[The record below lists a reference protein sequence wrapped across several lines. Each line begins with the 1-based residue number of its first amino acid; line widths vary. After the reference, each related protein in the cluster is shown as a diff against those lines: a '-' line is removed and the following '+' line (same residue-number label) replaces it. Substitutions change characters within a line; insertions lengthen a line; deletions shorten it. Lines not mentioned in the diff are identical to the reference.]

1 MKMSDLIAD
10 FIGEMLSDGG
20 GVAEVQRKS
29 LADRF
34 SCVPS
39 QINYVIET
47 RFTPE
52 HGYLVESQRG
62 GGGYIRI
69 VRLMDDKQRTL
80 LEAARGI
87 GGRLTQNDAA
97 RLTRALLSAEGLSA
111 EVVLDSHANM
121 AQYAAPESVDCIVF
135 NFGRLPGGDPKIF
148 TTAASSLPA
157 IDAGLG
163 LLRSGGVMVLALYY
177 GKENG
182 YDEKNAILER
192 LKSLNDRAF
201 TVLACDWLNRKH
213 DPPLPIFIWKD

>member
-1 MKMSDLIAD
+1 MKMSDIIAD
-10 FIGEMLSDGG
+10 FIGEMLSDNG

-97 RLTRALLSAEGLSA
+97 RLTRTFVSAGLLTHAKGSCFCPPVRTEHWPKSIKPTGTVCELPSSDARSWNRDHMMPGL
-111 EVVLDSHANM
+111 
-121 AQYAAPESVDCIVF
+121 
-135 NFGRLPGGDPKIF
+135 RLPSREPKNQS
-148 TTAASSLPA
+148 T
-157 IDAGLG
+157 
-163 LLRSGGVMVLALYY
+163 
-177 GKENG
+177 
-182 YDEKNAILER
+182 
-192 LKSLNDRAF
+192 KSPF
-201 TVLACDWLNRKH
+201 Y
-213 DPPLPIFIWKD
+213 I

>member
-1 MKMSDLIAD
+1 M
-10 FIGEMLSDGG
+10 
-20 GVAEVQRKS
+20 AEVQRKS

-69 VRLMDDKQRTL
+69 VRLLDDKQRTL

-97 RLTRALLSAEGLSA
+97 RLTRALVSAEPVSYTHLDVYKRQPVGEKQHRHSA
-111 EVVLDSHANM
+111 AV
-121 AQYAAPESVDCIVF
+121 AAE
-135 NFGRLPGGDPKIF
+135 
-148 TTAASSLPA
+148 A
-157 IDAGLG
+157 
-163 LLRSGGVMVLALYY
+163 
-177 GKENG
+177 
-182 YDEKNAILER
+182 
-192 LKSLNDRAF
+192 
-201 TVLACDWLNRKH
+201 
-213 DPPLPIFIWKD
+213 

>member
-1 MKMSDLIAD
+1 MKMSDIIAD
-10 FIGEMLSDGG
+10 FIGEMLSDNG

-87 GGRLTQNDAA
+87 GGRLAQNDAA
-97 RLTRALLSAEGLSA
+97 RPARALVSA
-111 EVVLDSHANM
+111 
-121 AQYAAPESVDCIVF
+121 
-135 NFGRLPGGDPKIF
+135 
-148 TTAASSLPA
+148 
-157 IDAGLG
+157 G
-163 LLRSGGVMVLALYY
+163 LLRRREGELLLSPRSDGALAEVNKSDRDRLRAAIFRCAVMGIA
-177 GKENG
+177 
-182 YDEKNAILER
+182 
-192 LKSLNDRAF
+192 
-201 TVLACDWLNRKH
+201 TT
-213 DPPLPIFIWKD
+213 

>member
-1 MKMSDLIAD
+1 MSIREIIKDFEINVLIFGQKWSENSLAFAPDRRYNKVKGQERSEKRPETKGGDSMKMSDVIAD
-10 FIGEMLSDGG
+10 FIGEMLSSGG

-97 RLTRALLSAEGLSA
+97 RLTRALLSAELLTAREAQLLLSA
-111 EVVLDSHANM
+111 CSDGALVEVDKADRDRLR
-121 AQYAAPESVDCIVF
+121 AA
-135 NFGRLPGGDPKIF
+135 IF
-148 TTAASSLPA
+148 RCAVMGIATT
-157 IDAGLG
+157 
-163 LLRSGGVMVLALYY
+163 
-177 GKENG
+177 
-182 YDEKNAILER
+182 
-192 LKSLNDRAF
+192 
-201 TVLACDWLNRKH
+201 
-213 DPPLPIFIWKD
+213 

>member
-1 MKMSDLIAD
+1 MKMSDVIAD
-10 FIGEMLSDGG
+10 FIGEILSDNG
-20 GVAEVQRKS
+20 GVAELQRKS

-97 RLTRALLSAEGLSA
+97 RLTRTFVSAGLLSQREGQLLLSACADGALA
-111 EVVLDSHANM
+111 EVGKSDRDRLR
-121 AQYAAPESVDCIVF
+121 AA
-135 NFGRLPGGDPKIF
+135 IF
-148 TTAASSLPA
+148 RCA
-157 IDAGLG
+157 
-163 LLRSGGVMVLALYY
+163 VMGIAT
-177 GKENG
+177 
-182 YDEKNAILER
+182 
-192 LKSLNDRAF
+192 S
-201 TVLACDWLNRKH
+201 
-213 DPPLPIFIWKD
+213 

>member
-1 MKMSDLIAD
+1 MKMSDVIAD
-10 FIGEMLSDGG
+10 FIGEMLSSGG

-97 RLTRALLSAEGLSA
+97 RLTRALLSAELLTQREAQLLLSA
-111 EVVLDSHANM
+111 CSDGALAEVEKTDRN
-121 AQYAAPESVDCIVF
+121 
-135 NFGRLPGGDPKIF
+135 RLR
-148 TTAASSLPA
+148 A
-157 IDAGLG
+157 
-163 LLRSGGVMVLALYY
+163 
-177 GKENG
+177 
-182 YDEKNAILER
+182 AILR
-192 LKSLNDRAF
+192 CAVMGIA
-201 TVLACDWLNRKH
+201 TA
-213 DPPLPIFIWKD
+213 